1 MSKTPSITISAHRD
15 GYRRLGV
22 AHSEA
27 PRSWPAGHWNREE
40 IEILRAD
47 PGLVVVDA
55 GADVA
60 ADGKAPATPTV
71 EAALADAVSALR
83 QATPAEIRNFFK
95 AVSDDSD
102 LQVKIESAMNRTEA
116 LFTAIAGLDP
126 ENPDHFTKGGKPEVR
141 ALEKASGLTD
151 ITASE
156 RDGAW
161 EDYRKAKDNQK

>member
-27 PRSWPAGHWNREE
+27 PRIWPAGHWNKEE
-40 IEILRAD
+40 IEILRSD

-55 GADVA
+55 GAEVA
-60 ADGKAPATPTV
+60 ASGKAPATPTV

-95 AVSDDSD
+95 AVSDDND
-102 LQVKIESAMNRTEA
+102 LQEKIESAMNRTEV
-116 LFTAIAGLDP
+116 LFTAIARLDP

-141 ALEKASGLTD
+141 ALEKASGLSD
-151 ITASE
+151 VTAAE
-156 RDGAW
+156 RDDVW
-161 EDYRKAKDNQK
+161 EDYQTAKDNKE